1 MIYYL
6 KTANRE
12 ELYAALVAAGAAR
25 EIENENGEKIY
36 AFVEGAEFDEIGA
49 IVAPLKKFV
58 RDEAGEIVFKTRQE
72 LVAEATEEVLWT
84 ESDGLPEGVSI
95 GDIKVAYESAKYE
108 TQEIEAEVAE
118 ELWTEEDTLPEGVNV
133 GDVKVEGKP
142 AVTEEILISEEVAEV
157 LWTSDDV
164 QLPEGAELGAVKE
177 AAKPAQYKTV
187 TTDEPETETVY
198 EEVDGENVAVA
209 KPIKMLSLG
218 DIKTPKKEQVLEQIL
233 IQEAVEE
240 VLWTEEETLPEGTEV
255 GDVKIVGQ
263 EAVYETKVVEAAEP
277 AVFYTE
283 EEIAESGDAYHANIR
298 GIAGEI
304 GKRLPAIKSPARP
317 ARVWW
322 S

>member
-12 ELYAALVAAGAAR
+12 ELYTALVSAGAAR
-25 EIENENGEKIY
+25 EIENENGEKVY

-58 RDEAGEIVFKTRQE
+58 RDESGEIVFKTREE
-72 LVAEATEEVLWT
+72 LVVEATQEVLWT
-84 ESDGLPEGVSI
+84 EGDELPEGV
-95 GDIKVAYESAKYE
+95 VA
-108 TQEIEAEVAE
+108 
-118 ELWTEEDTLPEGVNV
+118 
-133 GDVKVEGKP
+133 GDVKTP
-142 AVTEEILISEEVAEV
+142 AADAE
-157 LWTSDDV
+157 
-164 QLPEGAELGAVKE
+164 
-177 AAKPAQYKTV
+177 YKTV
-187 TTDEPETETVY
+187 TTEEPQTETVY

-209 KPIKMLSLG
+209 ETIKMLSLG
-218 DIKTPKKEQVLEQIL
+218 DIKTPKKEQVLEQVL

-263 EAVYETKVVEAAEP
+263 EAVYETKVVEAAQP

-283 EEIAESGDAYHANIR
+283 QEIAESGDAYHANIR

-304 GKRLPAIKSPARP
+304 GKHLPAITAPARP

>member
-12 ELYAALVAAGAAR
+12 ELYAALVSAGAAR
-25 EIENENGEKIY
+25 EIENENGEKVY
-36 AFVEGAEFDEIGA
+36 AFIEGAEFDEIGA

-58 RDEAGEIVFKTRQE
+58 RDESGEIVFKTRQE
-72 LVAEATEEVLWT
+72 LVAEATQEVLWT

-95 GDIKVAYESAKYE
+95 GDIKVAYEPAKYE
-108 TQEIEAEVAE
+108 TQEVEAEIAE
-118 ELWTEEDTLPEGVNV
+118 ELWTEEDELPEGVNV

-142 AVTEEILISEEVAEV
+142 AVTEEVLISEEVAEV

-187 TTDEPETETVY
+187 TTDKPKI
-198 EEVDGENVAVA
+198 EVVHKEIDGENVAVA
-209 KPIKMLSLG
+209 EPIKMLSLG

-240 VLWTEEETLPEGTEV
+240 VLWAEDETLPEGTEV

-263 EAVYETKVVEAAEP
+263 EAVYETKVVEAAQP

-304 GKRLPAIKSPARP
+304 GKRLPAITAPARP

>member
-12 ELYAALVAAGAAR
+12 ELYAALVSAGAAR
-25 EIENENGEKIY
+25 EIENEDGEKVY

-58 RDEAGEIVFKTRQE
+58 RDESGEIVFKTREE
-72 LVAEATEEVLWT
+72 LVAEATQEVLWT

-95 GDIKVAYESAKYE
+95 GDIKVAYEPAKYE
-108 TQEIEAEVAE
+108 TQEVEAEVAE
-118 ELWTEEDTLPEGVNV
+118 ELWTEEDTLPEGVSV
-133 GDVKVEGKP
+133 GDVKVEYKP

-177 AAKPAQYKTV
+177 AAKPAEYKTV
-187 TTDEPETETVY
+187 TTEEPQTETVY
-198 EEVDGENVAVA
+198 EEVDGENVAVV

-233 IQEAVEE
+233 IQEAVQE
-240 VLWTEEETLPEGTEV
+240 VLWAEDETLPEGTEV

-263 EAVYETKVVEAAEP
+263 EAVYETKVIEAAQP

-304 GKRLPAIKSPARP
+304 GKNLPSIKSPARP

>member
-25 EIENENGEKIY
+25 EIENEDGEKIY

-58 RDEAGEIVFKTRQE
+58 RDEAGEIVFKTREE
-72 LVAEATEEVLWT
+72 LVSEATEEVLWT
-84 ESDGLPEGVSI
+84 EDDELPEGV
-95 GDIKVAYESAKYE
+95 VA
-108 TQEIEAEVAE
+108 
-118 ELWTEEDTLPEGVNV
+118 
-133 GDVKVEGKP
+133 GDVKTP
-142 AVTEEILISEEVAEV
+142 AAE
-157 LWTSDDV
+157 
-164 QLPEGAELGAVKE
+164 AE
-177 AAKPAQYKTV
+177 YKTA

-198 EEVDGENVAVA
+198 EEVDGENVAVVE
-209 KPIKMLSLG
+209 PLKMLSLG

-263 EAVYETKVVEAAEP
+263 EAVYETKVVEAAQP

-283 EEIAESGDAYHANIR
+283 EEVAESGDAYHANIR

-304 GKRLPAIKSPARP
+304 GQHLPSIAAPARP

>member
-25 EIENENGEKIY
+25 EIENENGEKVY

-58 RDEAGEIVFKTRQE
+58 RDESGEIVFKTREE
-72 LVAEATEEVLWT
+72 LVAEATQEVLWT
-84 ESDGLPEGVSI
+84 EDDGLPEGVSI
-95 GDIKVAYESAKYE
+95 GDIKVAYEPAKYE
-108 TQEIEAEVAE
+108 TQEIQAEVAE
-118 ELWTEEDTLPEGVNV
+118 ELWTEEDELPEGVNV
-133 GDVKVEGKP
+133 GDVKVEGKA

-177 AAKPAQYKTV
+177 AAKPAEYKTV
-187 TTDEPETETVY
+187 TTEEPQTETVY

-209 KPIKMLSLG
+209 EPIKMLSLG

-240 VLWTEEETLPEGTEV
+240 VLWTEEETLPEGIEV

-304 GKRLPAIKSPARP
+304 GKRLPAITAPARP

>member
-12 ELYAALVAAGAAR
+12 ELYAALVSAGAAR
-25 EIENENGEKIY
+25 EIENENGEKVY
-36 AFVEGAEFDEIGA
+36 AFVEGAEFDEIGV

-58 RDEAGEIVFKTRQE
+58 RDESGEIVFKTREE

-95 GDIKVAYESAKYE
+95 GDIKVAYEPAKYE

-118 ELWTEEDTLPEGVNV
+118 ELWTEEDELPEGVNV

-177 AAKPAQYKTV
+177 AAKPAEYKTV
-187 TTDEPETETVY
+187 TTEEPQTETVY
-198 EEVDGENVAVA
+198 EEVDGENVAVVE
-209 KPIKMLSLG
+209 PIKMLSLG

-233 IQEAVEE
+233 IVQEVSKKP
-240 VLWTEEETLPEGTEV
+240 LG
-255 GDVKIVGQ
+255 
-263 EAVYETKVVEAAEP
+263 
-277 AVFYTE
+277 
-283 EEIAESGDAYHANIR
+283 
-298 GIAGEI
+298 
-304 GKRLPAIKSPARP
+304 
-317 ARVWW
+317 
-322 S
+322 

>member
-6 KTANRE
+6 KTANRQ
-12 ELYAALVAAGAAR
+12 ELYAALVSAGAAR
-25 EIENENGEKIY
+25 EIENENGEKVY

-58 RDEAGEIVFKTRQE
+58 RDESGEIVFKTRQE
-72 LVAEATEEVLWT
+72 VVTEATEEVLWT
-84 ESDGLPEGVSI
+84 EDDELPEGV
-95 GDIKVAYESAKYE
+95 VA
-108 TQEIEAEVAE
+108 
-118 ELWTEEDTLPEGVNV
+118 
-133 GDVKVEGKP
+133 GDVKAP
-142 AVTEEILISEEVAEV
+142 AVEAE
-157 LWTSDDV
+157 
-164 QLPEGAELGAVKE
+164 
-177 AAKPAQYKTV
+177 YKTV
-187 TTDEPETETVY
+187 ITDQPETETVY
-198 EEVDGENVAVA
+198 QEVDGESVAVVE
-209 KPIKMLSLG
+209 PIKMLSLG
-218 DIKTPKKEQVLEQIL
+218 DIKTPRKEQVLEKIL

-240 VLWTEEETLPEGTEV
+240 VLWTEEETLPDGTEV

-263 EAVYETKVVEAAEP
+263 EAVYETKVVETAEP

-304 GKRLPAIKSPARP
+304 GKNLPAIKSPARP

>member
-1 MIYYL
+1 M
-6 KTANRE
+6 
-12 ELYAALVAAGAAR
+12 
-25 EIENENGEKIY
+25 
-36 AFVEGAEFDEIGA
+36 
-49 IVAPLKKFV
+49 
-58 RDEAGEIVFKTRQE
+58 
-72 LVAEATEEVLWT
+72 
-84 ESDGLPEGVSI
+84 
-95 GDIKVAYESAKYE
+95 
-108 TQEIEAEVAE
+108 
-118 ELWTEEDTLPEGVNV
+118 WTEEDELPEGVNV

-177 AAKPAQYKTV
+177 AAKPAEYKTV
-187 TTDEPETETVY
+187 TTEEPQTETVY
-198 EEVDGENVAVA
+198 EEVDGENVAVVE
-209 KPIKMLSLG
+209 PIKMLSLG

-233 IQEAVEE
+233 IVQEVSRS
-240 VLWTEEETLPEGTEV
+240 LWAEDETLPEGTEV
-255 GDVKIVGQ
+255 GDVKIVDQ

-304 GKRLPAIKSPARP
+304 GKRLPVIAAPARP

>member
-12 ELYAALVAAGAAR
+12 ELYAALVASGAAR
-25 EIENENGEKIY
+25 EIENEDGEKIY

-58 RDEAGEIVFKTRQE
+58 RDEAGEIVFETREE
-72 LVAEATEEVLWT
+72 LVTEATEEVLWT
-84 ESDGLPEGVSI
+84 ENDGLPEGVSI
-95 GDIKVAYESAKYE
+95 GDIKVAYEPAKYE

-118 ELWTEEDTLPEGVNV
+118 ELWTEEDELPEGVSV

-164 QLPEGAELGAVKE
+164 QLPEGAELGGVKE
-177 AAKPAQYKTV
+177 AAKPAEYKTV
-187 TTDEPETETVY
+187 ITDKPETETVY
-198 EEVDGENVAVA
+198 EEIDGENVAVA
-209 KPIKMLSLG
+209 EPIKMLSLG

-263 EAVYETKVVEAAEP
+263 EAVYETKVVEAAQP

-283 EEIAESGDAYHANIR
+283 QEIAESGDAYHANIR

-304 GKRLPAIKSPARP
+304 GKHLPAIKSPARP

>member
-6 KTANRE
+6 RTANRE

-25 EIENENGEKIY
+25 EIENEDGEKIY
-36 AFVEGAEFDEIGA
+36 AFVEGAEFDEIGE
-49 IVAPLKKFV
+49 IVVPLKRFV

-84 ESDGLPEGVSI
+84 EDDELPKGV
-95 GDIKVAYESAKYE
+95 VA
-108 TQEIEAEVAE
+108 
-118 ELWTEEDTLPEGVNV
+118 D
-133 GDVKVEGKP
+133 DVKTP
-142 AVTEEILISEEVAEV
+142 AA
-157 LWTSDDV
+157 D
-164 QLPEGAELGAVKE
+164 
-177 AAKPAQYKTV
+177 AQYKTV
-187 TTDEPETETVY
+187 ITDEPETEAVY
-198 EEVDGENVAVA
+198 EEVDGESVAVA
-209 KPIKMLSLG
+209 EPIKMLSLG

-277 AVFYTE
+277 AVLYSE
-283 EEIAESGDAYHANIR
+283 QEIAESGDAYHANIR

-304 GKRLPAIKSPARP
+304 GKHLPAIKSPARP